1 MKKSIGGKILKLFLR
16 ICSVKG
22 DDEKIPKK
30 SKNGEFNVEKWRQ
43 RIQKTCHDFDA
54 METTFN
60 HSMHNG
66 TINSLRSR
74 REVYRSELDQMKSE
88 IHKLRREKE
97 KLQRGLEN
105 RQIENRETQRSRRVK
120 RARAVQRGKD
130 QERFLRYR
138 CDSAY
143 STSTP
148 THSTKGCKKDGTMR
162 DGTYQSNDS
171 NVFYVFL

>member
-1 MKKSIGGKILKLFLR
+1 MKKSIGGKVLKFFLR
-16 ICSVKG
+16 ICSVG
-22 DDEKIPKK
+22 DVKSDCVKKSKK
-30 SKNGEFNVEKWRQ
+30 SKNSEFNVEKWHQ

-88 IHKLRREKE
+88 IRKLRREKE
-97 KLQRGLEN
+97 MLQRGLET
-105 RQIENRETQRSRRVK
+105 RQTRRSRRVK
-120 RARAVQRGKD
+120 KSVKTGKER
-130 QERFLRYR
+130 ERFLSYR

-148 THSTKGCKKDGTMR
+148 THST
-162 DGTYQSNDS
+162 YQSNDS